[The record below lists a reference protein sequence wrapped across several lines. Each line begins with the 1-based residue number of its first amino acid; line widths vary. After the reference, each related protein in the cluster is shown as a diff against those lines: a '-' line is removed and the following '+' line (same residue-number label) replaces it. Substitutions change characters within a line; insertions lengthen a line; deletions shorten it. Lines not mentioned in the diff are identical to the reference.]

1 MLFGRSWHPRQE
13 LAKMTDSNPFGFNDH
28 RPFSGLSDE
37 LVYGLGPDGTILHI
51 SQVGRGL
58 QCGCRCPACEQVL
71 IAKKGPVQLHHFAH
85 HNANAAC
92 ANAVETN
99 AHIWAKEVLARVKR
113 LLVPETV
120 ARHGSLTRIVR
131 RAQVYSFVEARLE
144 KRLGSMVP
152 DVILV
157 MADGKKLIV
166 EVRVT
171 HACDEVKREKLRQ
184 DGHSAIEIDL
194 RNFRMSSD
202 REAIEGALLSG
213 APRMWLSNARQ
224 VTFDEQFGQQLA
236 ADAEREAKEAEE
248 KRRRTALAEAR
259 AAERALQ
266 QVEQQAT
273 SLMSAVRR
281 SNVSQEIPDF
291 AANLMDTFQEI
302 NWSTRSTA
310 GFTVVDA
317 VWQAELFLEYLT
329 DPKAHRYAWEEDITV
344 EHAMQTIGDH
354 LIPAFRSPIPDAV
367 RIRLRKTWPKRR
379 TPAEAV
385 ERFLDDLCWD
395 FLSTAHN
402 GKYRVQ
408 EHYLDRLERR
418 VRAARAAESR
428 QNDVKSRLAA
438 IIAKLPVCE
447 RRDFNFE
454 TWHGKKLRAFKISPD
469 DLCRRGDEAFR
480 DFERTLRQV
489 ELMLDGGPIAEEML
503 GLPLGGQ
510 VERTQIRIR
519 DTQIKAAAV
528 RRKSLTE
535 AAQAQ
540 LGADAP
546 RWLSGPSEDDD
557 ELSRIDQAGLDD
569 SSYQRARRELESA
582 TRARLAVVRAE
593 AEAEMRRAELQVAA
607 AKFLDKDRANLFMT
621 TTQPKLGRS
630 PIVHCVDQRTLQE
643 CLDLLAP
650 AKRRQSR

>member
-1 MLFGRSWHPRQE
+1 
-13 LAKMTDSNPFGFNDH
+13 MTDSNPFGFKDH

-37 LVYGLGPDGTILHI
+37 LVYGLGIDGTILHI
-51 SQVGRGL
+51 SEVGRGL

-71 IAKKGPVQLHHFAH
+71 IAKKGPVQRHHFAH

-92 ANAVETN
+92 AHAAETN
-99 AHIWAKEVLARVKR
+99 AHIWAKDVLARMKR

-120 ARHGSLTRIVR
+120 ATHGNLTRIVR
-131 RAQVYSFVEARLE
+131 RTQVYSFVEARLE
-144 KRLGSMVP
+144 NRLGSMVP

-157 MADGKKLIV
+157 MADGKQLIV

-171 HACDEVKREKLRQ
+171 HACDEVKREKLRL
-184 DGHSAIEIDL
+184 DGLSAIEIDL
-194 RNFRMSSD
+194 RQFRTSSD
-202 REAIEGALLSG
+202 REAIEGALLSS
-213 APRMWLSNARQ
+213 APRTWLSNARQ
-224 VTFDEQFGQQLA
+224 AKFDEKFGQQLA
-236 ADAEREAKEAEE
+236 ADTEREAREAEE
-248 KRRRTALAEAR
+248 KRRRNALAEAR
-259 AAERALQ
+259 KAERALQ

-273 SLMSAVRR
+273 SLISAIRR
-281 SNVSQEIPDF
+281 STVTQEIPDF
-291 AANLMDTFQEI
+291 VVNLMDTFQEI
-302 NWSTRSTA
+302 HWSTSSTA
-310 GFTVVDA
+310 GLTVVDA

-329 DPKAHRYAWEEDITV
+329 DPRAHRYAWEVDITV
-344 EHAMQTIGDH
+344 EHAMRTIGDH

-367 RIRLRKTWPKRR
+367 RIRLRDTWPKRR

-385 ERFLDDLCWD
+385 ERFLDDLCWE
-395 FLSTAHN
+395 FLSSASN

-408 EHYLDRLERR
+408 EHYLEKLDRRI
-418 VRAARAAESR
+418 RAARAAESR
-428 QNDVKSRLAA
+428 QNDIRSRLAA
-438 IIAKLPVCE
+438 IVAKLPVGE
-447 RRDFNFE
+447 RGDFNFD
-454 TWHGKKLRAFKISPD
+454 TWHCKKLRAFKVSPD

-480 DFERTLRQV
+480 EFERALRQV
-489 ELMLDGGPIAEEML
+489 ELMLDGGPIAEELL
-503 GLPLGGQ
+503 GLPLGDE

-546 RWLSGPSEDDD
+546 RWLSDPSEDDD
-557 ELSRIDQAGLDD
+557 ELSRIDQAGLDE

-582 TRARLAVVRAE
+582 TRAR
-593 AEAEMRRAELQVAA
+593 QVAIRAAAEVETRRTELRAKA
-607 AKFLDKDRANLFMT
+607 AKFLDKDRADLFMT

-630 PIVHCVDQRTLQE
+630 PVVHCVDQRTFQE

>member
-1 MLFGRSWHPRQE
+1 
-13 LAKMTDSNPFGFNDH
+13 MTDSNPFGFKDH

-37 LVYGLGPDGTILHI
+37 LVYGLGLDGTILHI
-51 SQVGRGL
+51 SEVGRGL

-92 ANAVETN
+92 AYAAETN
-99 AHIWAKEVLARVKR
+99 AHIWAKEVLARLKR
-113 LLVPETV
+113 LLVPEIV
-120 ARHGSLTRIVR
+120 ATHGGLTRIVR

-157 MADGKKLIV
+157 MADGKQLIV

-171 HACDEVKREKLRQ
+171 HACDEVKREKLRL
-184 DGHSAIEIDL
+184 DDLSAIEIDL
-194 RNFRMSSD
+194 RHFQTSSD

-213 APRMWLSNARQ
+213 APRTWLSNAKQR
-224 VTFDEQFGQQLA
+224 TFDEKFGQQLA
-236 ADAEREAKEAEE
+236 ADAEREAREAEE
-248 KRRRTALAEAR
+248 KRRRNALAEASK
-259 AAERALQ
+259 AKRALQ
-266 QVEQQAT
+266 RVEQQAT
-273 SLMSAVRR
+273 SLISAVRR
-281 SNVSQEIPDF
+281 ATVSQEIPDF
-291 AANLMDTFQEI
+291 VVNLMDTFQEI
-302 NWSTRSTA
+302 HWSTRSTA

-344 EHAMQTIGDH
+344 EHAMRTVGDH

-367 RIRLRKTWPKRR
+367 RMRVRDTWPKRR

-385 ERFLDDLCWD
+385 ERFLDDLCWE
-395 FLSTAHN
+395 FLASSSK

-408 EHYLDRLERR
+408 EHYLEKLDRR
-418 VRAARAAESR
+418 VRAARATESR
-428 QNDVKSRLAA
+428 KIDIRSRLAA
-438 IIAKLPVCE
+438 IVAKLPVGE
-447 RRDFNFE
+447 RGDFDFE
-454 TWHGKKLRAFKISPD
+454 TWHGKKQIAFKASPD
-469 DLCRRGDEAFR
+469 DLCRRGGDAFR
-480 DFERTLRQV
+480 EFERALRQV
-489 ELMLDGGPIAEEML
+489 ELMLDGGPIAEELL
-503 GLPLGGQ
+503 GLPLGGE

-519 DTQIKAAAV
+519 DIQTKAAAV

-557 ELSRIDQAGLDD
+557 ELSRIDQAGLSDN
-569 SSYQRARRELESA
+569 SYQRARRELERA
-582 TRARLAVVRAE
+582 TRARLATLRAE
-593 AEAEMRRAELQVAA
+593 VKAETRRAELRAAA
-607 AKFLDKDRANLFMT
+607 AKILDKDRADLFMS

-630 PIVHCVDQRTLQE
+630 PVAHCVDQRTLQE